1 MAGID
6 DFLRARSEAGL
17 LRVLR
22 PVSSREKGKITVEG
36 KEYIDFSSN
45 DYLGISGHP
54 RLAKANIKAI
64 EEFGT
69 SSCGSRLLSG
79 DSDLH
84 HRLEEEVARF
94 KHKEA
99 ALVFNSGYQGN
110 LGIISSLFT
119 KGDCIFSDRL
129 NHASIIDGIFLSGA
143 DFFRFQHND
152 TEHLESLLKK
162 ERAKYNQAL
171 VITETVFSM
180 DGDRCPLREIVDLK
194 KKYDYQIFVDEAHAT
209 GIFGKNGGGIV
220 EEEGLEEE
228 VDFIMGTFS
237 KALGSFGAYLAAPRK
252 VVTYLINTCRSFI
265 YSTALPAGVIAS
277 DLESIGLIKDEPWRR
292 IKLLENARFF
302 HAALNMNGFQV
313 KGDSQVCP
321 VIIGDSLKA
330 VKLAQALQEKGYWVL
345 PIRPPT
351 VSARHARLRFSLT
364 FYHTKEM
371 LQGLADDMRKI
382 KI

>member
-1 MAGID
+1 MAEIN

-22 PVSSREKGKITVEG
+22 PVATREKEKIIVED

-54 RLAKANIKAI
+54 RLVKANIKAI

-69 SSCGSRLLSG
+69 SSSGSRLLSG
-79 DSDLH
+79 DSILC

-94 KHKEA
+94 KNKEA

-129 NHASIIDGIFLSGA
+129 NHASIIDGILLSGA

-152 TEHLESLLKK
+152 AKHLELLLKK
-162 ERAKYNQAL
+162 ERAKYKGAL

-194 KKYDYQIFVDEAHAT
+194 NKYNFQIFVDEAHAT
-209 GIFGKNGGGIV
+209 GVFGKNGGGIV
-220 EEEGLEEE
+220 EEEGVEEE
-228 VDFIMGTFS
+228 VDFIIGKFRRLFS
-237 KALGSFGAYLAAPRK
+237 CVEKSDYVFGKYL
-252 VVTYLINTCRSFI
+252 
-265 YSTALPAGVIAS
+265 
-277 DLESIGLIKDEPWRR
+277 
-292 IKLLENARFF
+292 
-302 HAALNMNGFQV
+302 
-313 KGDSQVCP
+313 
-321 VIIGDSLKA
+321 
-330 VKLAQALQEKGYWVL
+330 
-345 PIRPPT
+345 
-351 VSARHARLRFSLT
+351 
-364 FYHTKEM
+364 
-371 LQGLADDMRKI
+371 
-382 KI
+382 